1 MRARTLT
8 AAYLLDW
15 VLGDPETLPHP
26 VRAIGRAIEL
36 GEVSLRR
43 IGEGP
48 TTELIGGVLL
58 TGTVVLGSA
67 IATSKL
73 IHTIKA
79 RSPSFGRMVEIWLGA
94 NCLATRNLLDE
105 ASEVLKALESSR
117 IDTARQRLARIVGRD
132 TGALSEN
139 EIARALIETLA
150 ESLCDGIIAPLLY
163 LTVGGVPL
171 AIAYKATNTLDSM
184 IGHRDTRY
192 EWFGKFAARLDDAA
206 NFVPSR
212 VAATLIC
219 GSATLMDRRAF
230 ERSCTIWR
238 HDARKHASPNAGQ
251 TESAMAG
258 ALGVQLGGVNTYAG
272 ERIETPLLGAG
283 YPKPDSSMARRAM
296 RITAVASLLG
306 FALGCLALSWRRN
319 G

>member
-26 VRAIGRAIEL
+26 VRVIGRAIEF

-48 TTELIGGVLL
+48 TAELIGGVLL

-79 RSPSFGRMVEIWLGA
+79 CSPSFGGIVEIWLGA

-105 ASEVLKALESSR
+105 ASAVLKALESSR

-132 TGALSEN
+132 TAALSEN
-139 EIARALIETLA
+139 EIARAVIETIA
-150 ESLCDGIIAPLLY
+150 ESLCDGIIAPLFY

-184 IGHRDTRY
+184 IGHRDARY
-192 EWFGKFAARLDDAA
+192 EWFGKFAARLDDVA

-212 VAATLIC
+212 VAAILVC

-230 ERSCTIWR
+230 ERSCKIWR

-283 YPKPDSSMARRAM
+283 YPKPDSSTARRAM